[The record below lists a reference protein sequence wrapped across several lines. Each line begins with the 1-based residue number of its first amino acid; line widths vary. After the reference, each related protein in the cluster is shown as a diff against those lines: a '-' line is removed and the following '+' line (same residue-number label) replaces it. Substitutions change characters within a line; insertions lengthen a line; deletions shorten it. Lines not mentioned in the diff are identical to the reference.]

1 MAQLTGKVA
10 IITGAASSR
19 GFGFATA
26 RLFAEAGA
34 HVVLTDLLPQPV
46 EARAAELR
54 MRDFEAIAIE
64 HDVTS
69 ESSWHAVVAQSLQR
83 FGRIH
88 VLVNNAGIAPLGS
101 ILDTPLQT
109 WNQTI
114 AINLTGVFLG
124 CQTVIRQMKLQNEGG
139 SVINIS
145 STAGISALPNVAAY
159 TASKGGVRMLTKA
172 AALDVAADGIRVN
185 SVHPGQMNTEMAT
198 RSADANPG
206 LIKAIEDSIP
216 MGRIGEVDDIAHMNL
231 FLASDAAKYIT
242 GSEFVVDGGS
252 TAGRKGR

>member
-1 MAQLTGKVA
+1 MGILTGKVA
-10 IITGAASSR
+10 IITGAASKM

-26 RLFAEAGA
+26 RLFAQEGGK
-34 HVVLTDLLPQPV
+34 VVLTDILGSV
-46 EARAAELR
+46 DDRAGELR
-54 MRDFEAIAIE
+54 DLGFDAISIH
-64 HDVTS
+64 HDVTN
-69 ESSWHAVVAQSLQR
+69 EDSWGVVLAKTLER
-83 FGRIH
+83 FGRVH
-88 VLVNNAGIAPLGS
+88 VLVNNAGIAQIGS
-101 ILDTPLQT
+101 ILDTSREL
-109 WNQTI
+109 WDQTI

-124 CQTVIRQMKLQNEGG
+124 CQAVIRQLKLQNEGG

-172 AALDVAADGIRVN
+172 AALDVAADQIRVN
-185 SVHPGQMNTEMAT
+185 SVHPGQMHTEMSIRAT
-198 RSADANPG
+198 QADPA

-216 MGRIGEVDDIAHMNL
+216 MGHIGAASDIAQMNL
-231 FLASDAAKYIT
+231 FLASDASKYIT